1 MKKRVHVHRLSSTR
15 ILPNGPR
22 SIFEANNLQSS
33 VKFHKVL
40 SDLIFSN
47 FIDRRRKGAYFVMDK
62 FPVTH
67 SILQLHL
74 FQQIF
79 LMKQQSSCVLQ
90 QNERVHSATMTMTF
104 RMKRMKNEVRAQPAS
119 ALTLAANSFDGWR
132 GSSLELDDEKKS
144 CIYRSFNY
152 ENLS

>member
-1 MKKRVHVHRLSSTR
+1 MDYFFIHVYIYIYIFIYIYIKGEKACARTSLKFNENSAEWPAFY
-15 ILPNGPR
+15 IR
-22 SIFEANNLQSS
+22 SKQFTEFREVSQSS
-33 VKFHKVL
+33 L
-40 SDLIFSN
+40 SDLIFSS

-67 SILQLHL
+67 STLQLHL

-119 ALTLAANSFDGWR
+119 ALTLAANSFDG
-132 GSSLELDDEKKS
+132 
-144 CIYRSFNY
+144 
-152 ENLS
+152 